1 MRLHYNAPIVLT
13 HTLVAMIVLAID
25 PIFNGKI
32 IQSVMVVYPDGSFLD
47 PMTWVRIF
55 GHVMGHADW
64 DHLLSNFAVILLIG
78 PILEEKYGS
87 ARLLL
92 MVAFTALVTGLIVTL
107 FFRDAL
113 LGASGVAFMMILLG
127 SFANAKSGKIP
138 LTFLLVALI
147 YLGREIFA
155 AFSEDHI
162 SQMAHIIGGVTGSFF
177 GFLMT
182 PKSND
187 TLTGSGTG
195 NIKPTPEIK
204 TKTPP
209 KPDTLPDLK
218 LTPEQMRFGM
228 DD

>member
-1 MRLHYNAPIVLT
+1 MRLHYNAPVVLT
-13 HTLVAMIVLAID
+13 HTLVAMIILAVD
-25 PIFNGKI
+25 PLFNGTI

-55 GHVMGHADW
+55 GHVLGHADW

-92 MVAFTALVTGLIVTL
+92 MVAFTALVTGVIVTL
-107 FFRDAL
+107 FFREAL

-138 LTFLLVALI
+138 LTFILVAMI

-162 SQMAHIIGGVTGSFF
+162 SQMAHIIGGVTGSIF

-182 PKSND
+182 PKSNG
-187 TLTGSGTG
+187 TISGTSSG
-195 NIKPTPEIK
+195 NSKPTPQLK
-204 TKTPP
+204 TKTQP
-209 KPDTLPDLK
+209 KIDDLPELK
-218 LTPEQMRFGM
+218 LTPEQMRYGM